1 MRERGREMARYFCDD
16 RQDFLECVFR
26 EIKNFSKEFHKTV
39 KVGRATKTIFFVVVG
54 AC

>member
-1 MRERGREMARYFCDD
+1 MARYFCDD
-16 RQDFLECVFR
+16 RQGFLECVFR

-39 KVGRATKTIFFVVVG
+39 KVGRETKSIIFVVG